1 MSGPGEYRDT
11 PLRAYVVTGGRAAAP
26 GARVG
31 VDTLLK
37 AVPPPAVTAEPLPAD
52 APPQLRALLR
62 LCDGGVLSVAEAA
75 AHLELPVSAVRV
87 LVGDLVAAGRLQ
99 THAGGFNEPGI
110 DLLKEVL
117 DGLRAL

>member
-11 PLRAYVVTGGRAAAP
+11 PLRAYVVTGGRAASP
-26 GARVG
+26 HARVG

-37 AVPPPAVTAEPLPAD
+37 PTGAAEPLPVD

-99 THAGGFNEPGI
+99 THAGGFTEPGI
-110 DLLKEVL
+110 ELLKEVL